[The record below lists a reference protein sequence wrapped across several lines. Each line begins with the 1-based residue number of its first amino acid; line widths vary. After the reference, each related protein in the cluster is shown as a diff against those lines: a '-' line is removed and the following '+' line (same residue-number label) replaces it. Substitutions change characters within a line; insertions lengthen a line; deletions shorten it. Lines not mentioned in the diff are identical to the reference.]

1 MENDGGDTRFFGE
14 GVSERA
20 SATFDSQNYPAPTEV
35 SEHGV
40 DPEVRPPD
48 NHPTPVQEQGRAK
61 GAEQRGRCIA
71 KKYTTIHLNHL
82 FAIIIVPEISL
93 TARNRQSSASQPVTK
108 G

>member
-61 GAEQRGRCIA
+61 GAEQR
-71 KKYTTIHLNHL
+71 
-82 FAIIIVPEISL
+82 VPEISL
-93 TARNRQSSASQPVTK
+93 TARNRQSSSSQPVTK